1 MLANPS
7 AQLSNRH
14 GQKGCVSIILPD
26 ADMPFTADGI
36 RPDIIV
42 NPHSFSRMTPAHFLE
57 ALGGKAA
64 AVAGVGMVDGTSW
77 TDPVTAAG
85 AFGYVLERAGY
96 EPLGTEQ
103 LYCGKTGLPLKGRV
117 FMGPVATMSL
127 NHKVENKV
135 HARGR
140 CGPVNQNTRQPCD
153 GRARGGGQ
161 RKGEMEEEVLVQ
173 HGAASLSD
181 ELNKLSDGH
190 IVYICHQCNSVV
202 SPPPIADSADSAD
215 SADRADSADS
225 RSGGWCPRCGPDFVV
240 PVEGTW
246 SSYGLALPVIAG
258 LGIRTSVVAS
268 ACSAE
273 R

>member
-1 MLANPS
+1 
-7 AQLSNRH
+7 
-14 GQKGCVSIILPD
+14 
-26 ADMPFTADGI
+26 MPFTANGM

-64 AVAGVGMVDGTSW
+64 AVAGLGMVDGTSW

-103 LYCGKTGLPLKGRV
+103 LYCGKTGQPLKGRV

-190 IVYICHQCNSVV
+190 VVYICRQCNTVV
-202 SPPPIADSADSAD
+202 SPPPLVASSSLLASP
-215 SADRADSADS
+215 
-225 RSGGWCPRCGPDFVV
+225 GGSCPRCGPDFVV
-240 PVEGTW
+240 PVAGTW
-246 SSYGLALPVIAG
+246 SSYGLALPVISG
-258 LGIRTSVVAS
+258 LGIRTSLVAS
-268 ACSAE
+268 APCAE